1 MGLLS
6 KPDLIAALSRLGE
19 LALERGDR
27 VELLRLGDS
36 AMVLVFDAREST
48 KDVDVVVLSPEA
60 ARVREL
66 AQIVATERN
75 WPADWLNDAA

>member
-60 ARVREL
+60 ERVREL